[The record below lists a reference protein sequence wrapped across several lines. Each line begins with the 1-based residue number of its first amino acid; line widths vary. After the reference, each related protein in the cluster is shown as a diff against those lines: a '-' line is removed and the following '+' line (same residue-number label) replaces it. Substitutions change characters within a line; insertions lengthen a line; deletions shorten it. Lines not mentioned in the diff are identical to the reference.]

1 MKIRKIDHISLA
13 VRNLEKA
20 RQAYED
26 VLGLELHSTYV
37 SEEEK
42 IRVAR
47 YRVGNMWLE
56 LMEPTGEGDVSRF
69 LDKRGEGLFVI
80 SYEVPDV
87 DAALAELKDKGY
99 KPIDDKPRHLLGS
112 RYAFIN
118 RPKELSGI
126 LSEVLDYR
134 EKE

>member
-1 MKIRKIDHISLA
+1 MKIEKIDHISIA
-13 VRNLEKA
+13 VRNLNKA
-20 RQAYED
+20 CKVYED
-26 VLGLELHSTYV
+26 IMGLELDSMYV

-47 YRVGNMWLE
+47 YRVGDAWLE

-80 SYEVPDV
+80 SYKVPDV
-87 DAALAELKDKGY
+87 DSAMAELKGKGY
-99 KPIDDKPRHLLGS
+99 KLIDDNPRRLLGN

-118 RPKELSGI
+118 HPRDLCGI
-126 LSEVLDYR
+126 LTELLDNMG
-134 EKE
+134 

>member
-1 MKIRKIDHISLA
+1 MKIEKIDHISIA
-13 VRNLEKA
+13 VRNLNKA
-20 RQAYED
+20 CKVYED
-26 VLGLELHSTYV
+26 IMGLELDSTYV

-47 YRVGNMWLE
+47 YRVGDVWLE

-80 SYEVPDV
+80 SYKVPDV
-87 DAALAELKDKGY
+87 DSAMAELKGKGY
-99 KPIDDKPRHLLGS
+99 KLIDDNPRRLLGN

-118 RPKELSGI
+118 HPRELCGI
-126 LSEVLDYR
+126 LTELLDN
-134 EKE
+134 KG

>member
-1 MKIRKIDHISLA
+1 MKIEKIDHISIA
-13 VRNLEKA
+13 VRNLDRA
-20 RQAYED
+20 RKAYED
-26 VLGLELHSTYV
+26 ILGLELDSTYV

-47 YRVGNMWLE
+47 YHVGDVWLE

-80 SYEVPDV
+80 SYKVPDV
-87 DAALAELKDKGY
+87 DRAMAELKGKGY
-99 KPIDDKPRHLLGS
+99 KLIDDKPRRLLGN

-118 RPKELSGI
+118 HPRELCGI
-126 LSEVLDYR
+126 LTEVLDDMG
-134 EKE
+134 

>member
-1 MKIRKIDHISLA
+1 MKIEKIDHISIA
-13 VRNLEKA
+13 VRNLNKA
-20 RQAYED
+20 CKVYED
-26 VLGLELHSTYV
+26 IMGLELDSTYV

-47 YRVGNMWLE
+47 YRVGDAWLE

-80 SYEVPDV
+80 SYKVPDV
-87 DAALAELKDKGY
+87 DSAMAELKGKGY
-99 KPIDDKPRHLLGS
+99 KLIDDNPRRLLGN

-118 RPKELSGI
+118 HPRELCGI
-126 LSEVLDYR
+126 LTELLDNMG
-134 EKE
+134 

>member
-1 MKIRKIDHISLA
+1 MKIEKIDHISIA
-13 VRNLEKA
+13 VRNLDKA
-20 RQAYED
+20 RKAYED
-26 VLGLELHSTYV
+26 ILGLELDNTYV

-47 YRVGNMWLE
+47 YRVGDVWLE

-80 SYEVPDV
+80 SYKVPDI
-87 DAALAELKDKGY
+87 DSTMAELKGKGY
-99 KPIDDKPRHLLGS
+99 KLIDDKPRRLLGN

-118 RPKELSGI
+118 HPVELCGI
-126 LSEVLDYR
+126 LTEVLDDMG
-134 EKE
+134 

>member
-1 MKIRKIDHISLA
+1 M
-13 VRNLEKA
+13 RNLDKA
-20 RQAYED
+20 CKAYED
-26 VLGLELHSTYV
+26 ILGLELDSTYV

-47 YRVGNMWLE
+47 YRVGDVWLE

-69 LDKRGEGLFVI
+69 LDRQGEGLFLI
-80 SYEVPDV
+80 SYKVPDV
-87 DAALAELKDKGY
+87 ERALAELKDKGY
-99 KPIDDKPRHLLGS
+99 KLIDDKPRHLLGS

-118 RPKELSGI
+118 HPRQLCGV
-126 LSEVLDYR
+126 LAEVLDYV